1 MARDLKDLVT
11 ESFGI
16 IDRAIAEYK
25 PTVIISL
32 FSGGHDS
39 YCATHVSSYHPDINS
54 PGASVSCRPA
64 VVTIDT
70 GIGIPA
76 TRQFVK
82 NRCDAHGWNLWVY
95 SAKECGQ
102 VYRDMVVEH
111 GFPGPPMHYKMY
123 QRLKERPLRRMIRD
137 MKTGRRDHIMLISGC
152 RQEESVRR
160 MGNVQ
165 EMQHEGVRV
174 WCSPLAHWTEEDVR
188 NYMVAKSL
196 PRNPVK
202 DILGLSGECLCGCF
216 AKAGERDLI
225 EKHFPDADT
234 EILRIERDAAKAGV
248 RCRWGVKNGW
258 GESNPKKLTKMA
270 MCTSCTAA
278 TGSATEVDRSN
289 PKIATMIAESE
300 REYQR
305 ELEEV

>member
-1 MARDLKDLVT
+1 MRSIKDLVE

-16 IDRAIAEYK
+16 IDRAIDKYK
-25 PTVIISL
+25 PTVIVSL

-39 YCATHVSSYHPDINS
+39 YCATHVSNYHPKVNG
-54 PGASVSCRPA
+54 PGVLGGVRPD

-70 GIGIPA
+70 GIGIPQS
-76 TRQFVK
+76 RYFVK
-82 NRCDAHGWNLWVY
+82 ERCEAHGWNLRVY

-123 QRLKERPLRRMIRD
+123 QRLKERPLRRMIRE
-137 MKTGRRDHIMLISGC
+137 MKTGRHDHILLISGC

-174 WCSPLAHWTEEDVR
+174 WCAPLAHWTEEDVH
-188 NYMVAKSL
+188 NYMTAKRL

-202 DILGLSGECLCGCF
+202 DLLGLSGECLCGCF

-225 EKHFPDADT
+225 EQHFPDVDS
-234 EILRIERDAAKAGV
+234 EIVSIEREAAAAGV

-258 GESNPKKLTKMA
+258 GESDPAKLKRMA

-278 TGSATEVDRSN
+278 TGA
-289 PKIATMIAESE
+289 
-300 REYQR
+300 
-305 ELEEV
+305 